1 MQQAD
6 EGKMV
11 SRWTRGC
18 VYAFLLVFAVT
29 GFAHL
34 ELFPFSG
41 FRLFSEVRPAERH
54 SWQLRAVDGDGIETE
69 IHLSKLPRGIRHT
82 TDLLGDFDDL
92 SAAARDEICDAW
104 TQPLRDDGAEVSVV
118 RVYHVVVHV
127 RPGGPPPR
135 RTLSYECGGRT

>member
-1 MQQAD
+1 MYTPD
-6 EGKMV
+6 EGSIV

-29 GFAHL
+29 GLAHL
-34 ELFPFSG
+34 ELFPFSA
-41 FRLFSEVRPAERH
+41 FRLFSEVRHAERQ
-54 SWQLRAVDGDGIETE
+54 SWQLRAVDANGIEMQ

-104 TQPLRDDGAEVSVV
+104 TQPMRDDGAEVSVV
-118 RVYHVVVHV
+118 RVYNVVIHV

-135 RTLSYECGGRT
+135 RSMAYECGGRA